1 MKKVFTNSMVAHV
14 WAQQSQEE
22 GRNSGGSIFFCNN
35 TIYSYGDHFPMAS
48 FETNAKEETCIA
60 VSTKSYS
67 ITTSQHQS
75 LVRQAIPLHYKE
87 NNKVFYVPSLKKVW
101 GENRLDHE
109 ANIKGFK
116 EDQKQLARKITRAR
130 SAKAYLLDELRG
142 DIANANN
149 YCEFFDIKETFA
161 LPDAAYLASIKS
173 ELKEE
178 AKQAKQKKIEMLR
191 QAKIDAR
198 RYVKEFMRKE
208 TSCGYFQGLTMKAK
222 RELPCI
228 LLRLNKDLIQSS
240 QGAEMPVKFAK
251 SIWQMVKHCK
261 SEKVSFTPNG
271 KTLQAGHFQI
281 DSIAP
286 NGDLKAGCHFIKYG
300 MVKSIARQLNLLE
313 A

>member
-1 MKKVFTNSMVAHV
+1 
-14 WAQQSQEE
+14 
-22 GRNSGGSIFFCNN
+22 
-35 TIYSYGDHFPMAS
+35 MAS
-48 FETNAKEETCIA
+48 FETNAKEETCIT
-60 VSTKSYS
+60 VSTQSYS

-75 LVRQAIPLHYKE
+75 LVRQAIPLHYRE

-101 GENRLDHE
+101 GENRLDHD

-116 EDQKQLARKITRAR
+116 TAHKNLARKITRAR
-130 SAKAYLLDELRG
+130 SAKAYLLDELIS
-142 DIANANN
+142 DVNNANN
-149 YCEFFDIKETFA
+149 YCEFFDIQEVFA
-161 LPDAAYLASIKS
+161 LPDATYLANIKS

-178 AKQAKQKKIEMLR
+178 TKQAKQKKIEMLR
-191 QAKIDAR
+191 QAKIQAR
-198 RYVKEFMRKE
+198 QYVKEFMRKE
-208 TSCGYFQGLTMKAK
+208 TSCGYL

-228 LLRLNKDLIQSS
+228 LLRLNNGNDLVQSS
-240 QGAEMPVKFAK
+240 QGAEMPVRFAK
-251 SIWQMVKHCK
+251 SIWQMVCHCK
-261 SEKVSFTPNG
+261 AEKVSFMPNG

>member
-35 TIYSYGDHFPMAS
+35 TIYSYGNHFPMAS
-48 FETNAKEETCIA
+48 FETNAKEETCIL
-60 VSTKSYS
+60 VNSRSYS

-75 LVRQAIPLHYKE
+75 LVRQAIPLHYIE
-87 NNKVFYVPSLKKVW
+87 NNRVFYVSDIKKVW

-109 ANIKGFK
+109 ANIKCFK
-116 EDQKQLARKITRAR
+116 EEQKQLARKITRAR

-142 DIANANN
+142 DIANANH
-149 YCEFFDIKETFA
+149 YCEFFDIQETFA

-178 AKQAKQKKIEMLR
+178 TKQAKQKKIEMLR
-191 QAKIDAR
+191 QAKVDAR

-208 TSCGYFQGLTMKAK
+208 TARSYL
-222 RELPCI
+222 RNLPCI

-240 QGAEMPVKFAK
+240 RGAEMPVKFAK

>member
-14 WAQQSQEE
+14 WAQQNQPE
-22 GRNSGGSIFFCNN
+22 GRNSGSSIFFEGA
-35 TIYSYGDHFPMAS
+35 TIYSYGKHFPMAS
-48 FETNAKEETCIA
+48 FKTNAKEETCIL
-60 VSTKSYS
+60 VNSQSYS

-87 NNKVFYVPSLKKVW
+87 NNRVFYVSEVFSGHETNLKC
-101 GENRLDHE
+101 
-109 ANIKGFK
+109 FK
-116 EDQKQLARKITRAR
+116 EEQKQIARKITRAR

-142 DIANANN
+142 KVTNANH
-149 YCEFFDIKETFA
+149 YCEFFDIQETFA
-161 LPDAAYLASIKS
+161 LPDAAYMASIKS

-178 AKQAKQKKIEMLR
+178 TKQAKEETKQAKKEKIERLR
-191 QAKIDAR
+191 RVKIESR
-198 RYVKEFMRKE
+198 QYVKEFMRKE
-208 TSCGYFQGLTMKAK
+208 TARSCL
-222 RELPCI
+222 RNLPCI
-228 LLRLNKDLIQSS
+228 LLRLNNDLVQSS